1 MDPDES
7 QNPLLTV
14 SLSWCHPGRLNT
26 TVAPL
31 IFADQFLQIS
41 TSLPSKFLYGL
52 GEHRGSLVH
61 SLDWNTLTLWARDVS
76 PTVHLPSPHRGAGG
90 EGRSATL
97 LCFGQTQGKH
107 GRGGQQHWERLGM
120 VEADEQVCAGEDFRA
135 IAKCSWHS
143 KGTGCFRSTLLLLQC
158 VVVRQEV
165 SPSPSPAQ

>member
-1 MDPDES
+1 M
-7 QNPLLTV
+7 
-14 SLSWCHPGRLNT
+14 
-26 TVAPL
+26 APL

-76 PTVHLPSPHRGAGG
+76 PTVHLPSPPRSAGG
-90 EGRSATL
+90 EGRSAAL
-97 LCFGQTQGKH
+97 LCFGQTLGKH

-143 KGTGCFRSTLLLLQC
+143 KGTGCFRSTLLLVQC

-165 SPSPSPAQ
+165 APHPAQLSSSP